1 MNKTMVAL
9 AALLATAVWT
19 PAAQA
24 CDLEDIAAGECTR
37 GLRMPSVR
45 QLVPPA
51 ARPSAAAKE
60 TCDADDAA
68 ELKECLRKLRATN
81 ARQLVSPGVRSATKE
96 APGTTLAAPTD
107 TPVALSQIPTRV
119 DGASLCFR
127 YFANIGQTIPVPCN
141 E

>member
-1 MNKTMVAL
+1 MVMNKTMVAL
-9 AALLATAVWT
+9 AALLASAVWA

-51 ARPSAAAKE
+51 ARPSA
-60 TCDADDAA
+60 DADDAA